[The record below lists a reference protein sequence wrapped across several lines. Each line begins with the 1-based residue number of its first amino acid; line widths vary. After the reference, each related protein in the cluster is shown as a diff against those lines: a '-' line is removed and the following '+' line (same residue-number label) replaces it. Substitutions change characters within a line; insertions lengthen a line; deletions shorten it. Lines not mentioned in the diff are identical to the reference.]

1 MKILP
6 VLPILI
12 VALLPVSLLA
22 ADAPKPGATP
32 APQKPFFQSNF
43 FFSMP
48 RVFCVIQK
56 IDLQARKIEIKA
68 DKDGAIKTVDV
79 DPDTEL
85 LFRNATGTL
94 EDYFPGQHVM
104 LFLYGDEDRNW
115 RSLRAIQD
123 DIQMT
128 AMHNW
133 FAAVTKIDRATR
145 HYWTHRV
152 EKNDKGEVTKEVD
165 QDHAYTPDV
174 KVWKGETPGG
184 ADTLQ
189 EGDEVIQQLV
199 EKNGELVAVELLDRK
214 GADAVKTQQEARYK
228 DYVTEKGVPA
238 YVADLNPINGGV
250 SLAFAPPAI
259 RFSKDFKVGDQVVI
273 KPSDGSNPLAGA
285 IYEMGQVGA
294 RRRIELLSSAF
305 AAARL
310 KMMENVRVFFPG
322 TGGPLPE
329 GKSGIPTPPP
339 PPEKK

>member
-1 MKILP
+1 MKT
-6 VLPILI
+6 LPILLA
-12 VALLPVSLLA
+12 ALLPVTLSA
-22 ADAPKPGATP
+22 ADAPKPDAAL
-32 APQKPFFQSNF
+32 APQKPFFQNTF

-56 IDLQARKIEIKA
+56 VDLQARTIDVKV
-68 DKDGAIKTVDV
+68 DKDGSTKTVAV
-79 DPDTEL
+79 EPDTEL

-104 LFLYGDEDRNW
+104 LFIYGDEDRNW
-115 RSLRAIQD
+115 VGLRAIQD

-133 FAAVTKIDRATR
+133 FAAVTKIDRTAR

-165 QDHAYTPDV
+165 QDHVYAADA
-174 KVWKGETPGG
+174 KIWKGETPGG
-184 ADTLQ
+184 PETLL

-199 EKNGELVAVELLDRK
+199 EKNGEQIAVELLDRK
-214 GADAVKTQQEARYK
+214 GAEAVKLQQEERYK
-228 DYVTEKGVPA
+228 AYVTEKGVPC
-238 YVADLNPINGGV
+238 YVADLNVLNGGV

-259 RFSKDFKVGDQVVI
+259 RFSKDFKVGDQVLVA
-273 KPSDGSNPLAGA
+273 PGDGSHPLAAA

-294 RRRIELLSSAF
+294 RRRIELLTNAF
-305 AAARL
+305 AGARL

-322 TGGPLPE
+322 TGGALPE

-339 PPEKK
+339 PAGKK